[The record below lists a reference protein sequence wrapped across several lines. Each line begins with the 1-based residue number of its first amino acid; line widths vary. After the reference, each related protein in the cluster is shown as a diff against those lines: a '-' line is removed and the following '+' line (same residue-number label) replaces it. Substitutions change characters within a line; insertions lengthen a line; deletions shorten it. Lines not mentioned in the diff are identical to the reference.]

1 MSPILIVDDDPV
13 IRAFVDEALRDE
25 GYATVVAGDGET
37 GVALARALKPS
48 VILMDLMMPRLD
60 GVAAI
65 ELLKRDPT
73 TSWMRIVAMSAGTKL
88 REQVARLAAD
98 GLLAKPFELD
108 SLFAEVA
115 RQLCLAVRP
124 EYA

>member
-73 TSWMRIVAMSAGTKL
+73 TSWMRIVAMSAGRKL